1 MRLHGDRLALPVT
14 VTPHTF
20 RRSCTTDLIR
30 GGANLWHVKERLSHE
45 HLDTLQHY
53 AKLTIADLKKRT
65 RSVTSAPLRTLPAM
79 TEIIFEVREDEAEG
93 GYVATALGHAI
104 ATQGETM
111 DELRDMVRD
120 AMQCHFG
127 DGVPGPMPRLIRL
140 HFVRDEVLAT

>member
-1 MRLHGDRLALPVT
+1 MANGGRVG
-14 VTPHTF
+14 
-20 RRSCTTDLIR
+20 RSWPR
-30 GGANLWHVKERLSHE
+30 SVSHE

-53 AKLTIADLKKRT
+53 AKVTIADLKKRT
-65 RSVTSAPLRTLPAM
+65 RSVTPANARVETRPPLRTLPTM
-79 TEIIFEVREDEAEG
+79 TEIIFEVREDEADG
-93 GYVATALGHAI
+93 GYVATALGYAI

-120 AMQCHFG
+120 AVQCHFG

>member
-1 MRLHGDRLALPVT
+1 MQRAIGVRLKDRGNCSPT
-14 VTPHTF
+14 
-20 RRSCTTDLIR
+20 RSS
-30 GGANLWHVKERLSHE
+30 RLRI
-45 HLDTLQHY
+45 Y
-53 AKLTIADLKKRT
+53 AKVTIADLKKTHAKCHPPANARVET
-65 RSVTSAPLRTLPAM
+65 RPPLRTLHAM
-79 TEIIFEVREDEAEG
+79 IEIIFEVREDEADG

-120 AMQCHFG
+120 AVQCHFG